1 VDARTR
7 MLPPKGAHMSENQ
20 AVALGKRKVLLAAG
34 LAITMGFTGL
44 TVSGASF
51 TDQVTAE
58 ANSATAATVD
68 LGFTGSSST
77 ANTVITA
84 QNLVPMT
91 SAEAAA
97 RGAGYLA
104 TFNIRNSGTA
114 TIDWAMKISTAPG
127 LTADQAALA
136 SSVVFE
142 PTVRNV
148 TGSPTTLA
156 AFTAQSTPTITGTG
170 LASGASTPVTAKIYL
185 LDTTPSNQQGR
196 SVPFSVQVRA
206 IQAGA
211 PTTARD
217 TAANY
222 ATTP

>member
-1 VDARTR
+1 
-7 MLPPKGAHMSENQ
+7 MSENQ
-20 AVALGKRKVLLAAG
+20 AIAIGRRKVLLAAG
-34 LAITMGFTGL
+34 LAVTMGFAGL

-68 LGFTGSSST
+68 LGFTGPSST

-84 QNLVPMT
+84 QNLVPLT
-91 SAEAAA
+91 SAEADI

-114 TIDWAMKISTAPG
+114 PIDWAMKISTPPG
-127 LTADQAALA
+127 LTADQTAFA
-136 SSVVFE
+136 SSVVFK
-142 PTVRNV
+142 PTVGNV

-156 AFTAQSTPTITGTG
+156 AYTVQTTPTITGTA
-170 LASGASTPVTAKIYL
+170 LASGSSTSVTAKIYL

-217 TAANY
+217 TDANY